1 MKRKNSAQS
10 TSFVILFSIAVIG
23 TFFAY
28 SLNRDNVQKKQS
40 PIVESGPIGSE
51 LFEIQEP
58 KYTDPIPTVDTSDWK
73 TYKNEKYG
81 LEFKYKPD
89 WKVGTIKNKD
99 GYYVIQIDPG
109 VRYSNIQVYISEN
122 DFYALNGLPAQ
133 KTQIAGK
140 EALNLDGM
148 VLGIKDNANYFT
160 FDLGVSLTLKP
171 LFEAITS
178 TIKFF

>member
-10 TSFVILFSIAVIG
+10 SSFIILFSIAIIG

-28 SLNRDNVQKKQS
+28 HFSQNYLKTEQS
-40 PIVESGPIGSE
+40 PIVKTKNTT
-51 LFEIQEP
+51 P
-58 KYTDPIPTVDTSDWK
+58 KFTENQTETDVETKPQIDTSNWK
-73 TYKNEKYG
+73 TYKNKKYG

-89 WKVGTIKNKD
+89 WKVGAIKNKE

-109 VRYSNIQVYISEN
+109 VKYSNIQVYISKN
-122 DFYALNGLPAQ
+122 DYYALTGLPAQ

-140 EALNLDGM
+140 EALSLDGM

-171 LFEAITS
+171 LFEAMTN
-178 TIKFF
+178 TVKFF